1 MGWFALIIFLGGQG
15 GATSTLF
22 STKEL
27 CEAALKDIREQTG
40 TSYTIRGGC
49 YRTQ

>member
-22 STKEL
+22 STKEF
-27 CEAALKDIREQTG
+27 CEAALKDIREQAG
-40 TSYTIRGGC
+40 SYHIRGGC